1 MLLIMAIASMNA
13 VSIRD
18 LTQQTEDV
26 YPARQTNTKAVTV
39 YATYAVMLSLDATH
53 ADITNSTSMFTATL
67 AQLFLIST
75 DLLSILKTTNVA
87 LTILTHQMLTNQT
100 IATSRTLI
108 KDKTLSVLTFLV
120 LQIKF
125 GILTMAVSPTLPQF
139 H

>member
-1 MLLIMAIASMNA
+1 MNVPLIIDM
-13 VSIRD
+13 
-18 LTQQTEDV
+18 TQQMEAV
-26 YPARQTNTKAVTV
+26 LHALQTNTKAVMV
-39 YATYAVMLSLDATH
+39 HAIYAVMLSLDATH
-53 ADITNSTSMFTATL
+53 ADITNSTSMFTAIL

-100 IATSRTLI
+100 IVTSRTLI
-108 KDKTLSVLTFLV
+108 KDKILSVLTFLV

-125 GILTMAVSPTLPQF
+125 GILIMAVSPTLPQF

>member
-1 MLLIMAIASMNA
+1 MNA
-13 VSIRD
+13 VLIRD
-18 LTQQTEDV
+18 MTQQTEDV

-39 YATYAVMLSLDATH
+39 HAIYAVELLLAATH
-53 ADITNSTSMFTATL
+53 ADITNSMSMFTAIL
-67 AQLFLIST
+67 AQLFLINT
-75 DLLSILKTTNVA
+75 DLLIILKTTNVA

-100 IATSRTLI
+100 IVTSRTLI

-125 GILTMAVSPTLPQF
+125 GILIMAVSPTLPQF